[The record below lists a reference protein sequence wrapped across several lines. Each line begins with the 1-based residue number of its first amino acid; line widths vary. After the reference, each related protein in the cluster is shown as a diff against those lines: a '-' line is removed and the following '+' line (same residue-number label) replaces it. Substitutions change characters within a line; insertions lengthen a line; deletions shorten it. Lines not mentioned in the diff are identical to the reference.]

1 MAPYDE
7 WNKLDDDDED
17 ELQDTSV
24 LSLFSPPGGT
34 CADVHD
40 YIVL

>member
-17 ELQDTSV
+17 ELQESSV
-24 LSLFSPPGGT
+24 IPCLLNLHRRLTHLS
-34 CADVHD
+34 
-40 YIVL
+40 